1 MNTTTTVKYNS
12 KGKIN
17 WEVRY
22 QLNPTRFLVMHNNL
36 TMNYFVGKF
45 SPLTTN
51 YKYVTLSFLREATAR
66 GSLELLHL
74 VVLLIE

>member
-22 QLNPTRFLVMHNNL
+22 QLNPTRFLVMHNDL
-36 TMNYFVGKF
+36 IMNYFVGKF
-45 SPLTTN
+45 SLLTTN
-51 YKYVTLSFLREATAR
+51 CKNVTLSFLREVTAR
-66 GSLELLHL
+66 GLLQ
-74 VVLLIE
+74 